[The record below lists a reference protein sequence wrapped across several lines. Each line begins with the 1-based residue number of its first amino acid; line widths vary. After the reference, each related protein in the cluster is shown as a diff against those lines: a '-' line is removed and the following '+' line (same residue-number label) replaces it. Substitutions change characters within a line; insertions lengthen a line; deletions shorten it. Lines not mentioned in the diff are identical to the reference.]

1 MNYKE
6 CIDFAN
12 ENPVAWLA
20 TSDKDQ
26 PHVRAMGMW
35 FAAETGFYFQAS
47 TVKELVNQIKENP
60 KIEIAF
66 FRPDEGTGKMLRV
79 EGKAE
84 IIKDIGMKKKC
95 LEDRP
100 FLKDLGLTAES
111 DELFLF
117 RIHHGKAHF
126 WTMETN
132 LLPKEIIE
140 F

>member
-84 IIKDIGMKKKC
+84 IINDIEMKKKC

-132 LLPKEIIE
+132 LIPKEIIE

>member
-1 MNYKE
+1 MDFND
-6 CIDFAN
+6 CVDFAN

-20 TSDKDQ
+20 TSEDNQ

-35 FAAETGFYFQAS
+35 YADETGFYFQS
-47 TVKELVNQIKENP
+47 SSMKELVNQIKNNN

-66 FRPDEGTGKMLRV
+66 FKPDEGTGTMLRV

-84 IIKDIGMKKKC
+84 IIDDFEMKKLC

-100 FLKDLGLTAES
+100 FLKDFGLTAES
-111 DELFLF
+111 DELFIF
-117 RIHHGKAHF
+117 RISSGKAYF
-126 WTMETN
+126 WTMATN
-132 LLPKEIIE
+132 LNPKDIIE